1 MKIVITGALGHIGS
15 SLIRNIPASLSN
27 VEFVL
32 IDSLLTQRYSS
43 LFELPK
49 QFNYSFIHSDIFE
62 VDYSL
67 ILKDCLAV
75 VHLAAITDAERS
87 FERSTEVHNIN
98 YKGTKFIAEACAN
111 NNVPLIM
118 ISTTSV
124 YGKQSGIVDENC
136 TDLKPQ
142 SPYAESKLLAED
154 YLREIGVT
162 IDLKFIILRFG
173 TIYGTSLGMRFH
185 TAVNKF
191 CWQATLR
198 EPVSVWE
205 TAYEQLRPYLDIAD
219 ATKLIF
225 FLIEKRLFHQKTYN
239 AVTRNASV
247 RDIVDI
253 ISEEIGEVEIK
264 FVKSSIMNQLSYEV
278 TAEKITAKGFEFSG
292 DLSRGIKDTLL
303 QLESIRNQIPFNIQV
318 K

>member
-1 MKIVITGALGHIGS
+1 
-15 SLIRNIPASLSN
+15 
-27 VEFVL
+27 
-32 IDSLLTQRYSS
+32 
-43 LFELPK
+43 
-49 QFNYSFIHSDIFE
+49 
-62 VDYSL
+62 
-67 ILKDCLAV
+67 
-75 VHLAAITDAERS
+75 LAAITDAERS